1 MTQGRQIV
9 QYACAALDRAEIK
22 KYVEFFI
29 LTNVFWIKLFI
40 NSLLRTLKI
49 NC

>member
-22 KYVEFFI
+22 KYVEFFYFDQCI
-29 LTNVFWIKLFI
+29 LD
-40 NSLLRTLKI
+40 
-49 NC
+49 